1 VGAPVSSLSVSL
13 AYRFAPPRSGRPL
26 LRRSALLRRLQQR
39 WEHSVTVIVAGAGFG
54 KSSLLAQAVGENALA
69 PRGDD
74 CWLGCGPGDDDARRL
89 ADGLATTLDLDLPVL
104 RDPGEIDP
112 AHLGLSLAAEVW
124 QRSPRQVCLLFDD
137 VHEIGRDSAG
147 ASLVAGLVDALPS
160 NGHVVLSGRQDPP
173 LPLARLTAQGRVERM
188 GETDLA
194 FSDEEL
200 GAFAAL
206 RDVSLDRLRDLGG
219 WPALAEL
226 RTAGW
231 GAGVDDFLAEEVLAT
246 LGPGE
251 RRAVATVAA
260 LGGADQA
267 LVDAVVGEG
276 TDLSALMGRLPLV
289 STDEAGWYTVHPL
302 WSDHLSRQLDAEHL
316 RRARRVAGRAL
327 AGHDLRL
334 AVDLLIAAGADDD
347 LRSVLRTGCRAQSLS
362 ASAAGLGRL
371 HSALPDPV
379 RSSPEGALV
388 AGIAASATD
397 LDRATEL
404 LTSAMQRF
412 AEAGDDVGLLSA
424 VEHLAICAHWR
435 EDIPLLAVLW
445 GYAERLSALPE
456 ARGLMAIGAAL
467 MADTGG
473 DARGVLASLDTL
485 DPGDV
490 APYWRAPVAWLRA
503 SAQLALGFPE
513 AARRNAE
520 AAVADASPSLRG
532 ALMMA
537 EVNALDACGATVE
550 AGQAVDRM
558 LDQLAQTGND
568 HNRALGHTV
577 AATHAGLAGRID
589 EAERHLATARQHAG
603 PSPRPRLVSS
613 LLGAAAAIAL
623 GRGDEAEAARLYREQ
638 LGSRPV
644 TEGRARYGHLR
655 RLPLLYVLLPETRAQ
670 FAEADLGPSHQTQ
683 LRLAS
688 ALVAL
693 REQGDLAPAATL
705 PADAWVAMA
714 GLLPEA
720 WTVELATA
728 AAAGGR
734 PGASTVVTDAGPKVR
749 PALTRVSERSGA
761 PKALTTWARTLLDA
775 VPPEPESVLELSVL
789 GPTVLRRDGR
799 LVDHP
804 HWRRERVRALLLVLV
819 ARGGGTRE
827 ELAGALWP
835 DLDGPGGLR
844 NLRVTLSYLV
854 AVMEPDRREG
864 APPFFVRSEGASLR
878 LASHGWLVVDARE
891 FDDLCDRAAEADR
904 MGEPSGAL
912 ESYRR
917 ALRLYHGP
925 YLSDA
930 GYEEWALP
938 HRDRLSARFVA
949 AAVRAGE
956 LTLAAGNPD
965 EALRLAAR
973 ALEAEPWAEDA
984 HRLTVASHLARG
996 DRAAARR
1003 AMHTCL
1009 AQLDDLGVKPTE
1021 VTETVLRRIA

>member
-1 VGAPVSSLSVSL
+1 VSL
-13 AYRFAPPRSGRPL
+13 PYRFAPPRSGRPL
-26 LRRSALLRRLQQR
+26 LRRSQLLRRLQQR
-39 WEHSVTVIVAGAGFG
+39 WEHPITVIVAGAGFG

-74 CWLGCGPGDDDARRL
+74 CWLGCGAGDDDPHRL
-89 ADGLATTLDLDLPVL
+89 ADSLATALDAGLPAL

-112 AHLGLSLAAEVW
+112 ATLGLSLAAEVW

-137 VHEIGRDSAG
+137 IHEIGRASGG
-147 ASLVAGLVDALPS
+147 AALVAGLVDALPS
-160 NGHVVLSGRQDPP
+160 NGHVVLSGRQEPP
-173 LPLARLTAQGRVERM
+173 LPLARLTAQGRVERL
-188 GETDLA
+188 GEADLA
-194 FSDEEL
+194 FTDDEL
-200 GAFAAL
+200 RSFAAL
-206 RDVSLDRLRDLGG
+206 RDMPLDRLGDLGG

-226 RTAGW
+226 RTVGW
-231 GAGVDDFLAEEVLAT
+231 RAGVDDFLAEEVLAALDEPDRQT
-246 LGPGE
+246 
-251 RRAVATVAA
+251 VATVAA

-267 LVDAVVGEG
+267 LIDAVVGRDV
-276 TDLSALMGRLPLV
+276 DLAALMGRLPLV
-289 STDEAGWYTVHPL
+289 STDEHGWFTVHPL
-302 WSDHLSRQLDAEHL
+302 WSDHLSRRLDPGTL
-316 RRARRVAGRAL
+316 REAQQRAGRAM
-327 AGHDLRL
+327 AGRDLRL
-334 AVDLLIAAGADDD
+334 SVDLLVAAGAHDD
-347 LRSVLRTGCRAQSLS
+347 LRTVLRTGCRVQALAAS
-362 ASAAGLGRL
+362 ASGLGRL
-371 HSALPDPV
+371 HASLPDPV

-412 AEAGDDVGLLSA
+412 AETGDDLGLLNA
-424 VEHLAICAHWR
+424 VEHLAIYAHWR
-435 EDIPLLAVLW
+435 EDLDLLAVLW
-445 GYAERLSALPE
+445 GHAERLSALPE
-456 ARGLMAIGAAL
+456 ARGLVAIGSAL
-467 MADTGG
+467 LADARG
-473 DARGVLASLDTL
+473 DARGVLAALDTL
-485 DPGDV
+485 DPVDV

-503 SAQLALGFPE
+503 SAQLALGFPA
-513 AARRNAE
+513 AARRHAE

-532 ALMMA
+532 TLMIL
-537 EVNALDACGATVE
+537 EVNALDACGAVAE
-550 AGQAVDRM
+550 AGEAVARM
-558 LDQLAQTGND
+558 LEQLGQTGND
-568 HNRALGHTV
+568 HTMALGHTV
-577 AATHAGLAGRID
+577 AASRAALAGRID

-603 PSPRPRLVSS
+603 PDPRPRLVSS
-613 LLGAAAAIAL
+613 LLGAEAAIAL
-623 GRGDEAEAARLYREQ
+623 GKGDEAAAARLYSAQ
-638 LGSRPV
+638 VGDRPV

-655 RLPLLYVLLPETRAQ
+655 RLPLIYVLLPATRPQ
-670 FAEADLGPSHQTQ
+670 FAGDDLGPSYRSSLQ
-683 LRLAS
+683 LAR

-693 REQGDLAPAATL
+693 REEGDLAPATTL
-705 PADAWVAMA
+705 PADTWAAA
-714 GLLPEA
+714 PGLLPEA
-720 WTVELATA
+720 WLVELATA

-734 PGASTVVTDAGPKVR
+734 PGASALVTDAGPRVR
-749 PALTRVSERSGA
+749 PALARLTERAGA
-761 PKALTTWARTLLDA
+761 PKALITWARTLLDA
-775 VPPEPESVLELSVL
+775 VPPEPEAPLELSVL

-854 AVMEPDRREG
+854 AVLEPDRREG

-878 LASHGWLVVDARE
+878 LTSHGWLMIDARE
-891 FDDLCDRAAEADR
+891 FDELCDRGAEADR
-904 MGEPSGAL
+904 LGEPSAAL
-912 ESYRR
+912 ELYRR
-917 ALRLYHGP
+917 ALRLYQGP
-925 YLSDA
+925 YLADA

-949 AAVRAGE
+949 AAVRTGE

-973 ALEAEPWAEDA
+973 ALETEPWAEDA

-1003 AMHTCL
+1003 AMQTCL